1 MSYSP
6 ARTALLALSAAASL
20 VATGCSEPLE
30 STADSVAEPAGEVVD
45 DAPIEAQQVT
55 PTSPTAPAAPT
66 APAPAA
72 PGASHC
78 AVATITPELRAERK
92 INSWYQKYASVDGV
106 LILSSGKPPD
116 KTVQMAC
123 EIVAHLTSKHP
134 ESRAALVKAKSNFAM
149 IAATEKTTDPPEYRS
164 LPDYYNT
171 RARGL
176 GGQLG
181 LCAEESIMC
190 DRTKDRWFG
199 ESICV
204 HEYAHTI
211 SIYGFYAGIPGF
223 HAKLTAAYKASR
235 QKNLW
240 ASTYA
245 AENEQE
251 YWAEGVQ
258 SFYYT
263 NLESAR
269 PNGVH
274 GPINTREELQTYD
287 PALYELVA
295 DTLPA
300 EMNFPDC
307 YRRK

>member
-1 MSYSP
+1 MSHSP
-6 ARTALLALSAAASL
+6 ARGVLLALYALTSL
-20 VATGCSEPLE
+20 VATGCSDAIE
-30 STADSVAEPAGEVVD
+30 AEVD
-45 DAPIEAQQVT
+45 DAPIEALQAT
-55 PTSPTAPAAPT
+55 PTSPAAPAAADP
-66 APAPAA
+66 PVAA
-72 PGASHC
+72 PGTGGDCKVQPIPAD
-78 AVATITPELRAERK
+78 LRKSRN

-106 LILSSGKPPD
+106 LIVSSGKPPD
-116 KTVQMAC
+116 KTVEMAC
-123 EIVAHLTSKHP
+123 QIVNALTSKHP
-134 ESRAALVKAKSNFAM
+134 EARAALVKNKSNFAM

-176 GGQLG
+176 VGQLG
-181 LCAEESIMC
+181 LCAEESITC
-190 DRTKDRWFG
+190 DRAKDRWFG

-204 HEYAHTI
+204 HEYVHTI
-211 SIYGFYAGIPGF
+211 SIYGFYSAIPGF
-223 HAKLTAAYKASR
+223 QSRLDAAYRASR
-235 QKNLW
+235 QKGLW
-240 ASTYA
+240 NSTYA
-245 AENEQE
+245 AENSQE

-258 SFYYT
+258 SWYYT

-274 GPINTREELQTYD
+274 GPINTREELREYD
-287 PALYELVA
+287 RTLYDLIA

>member
-1 MSYSP
+1 MSHSP
-6 ARTALLALSAAASL
+6 VRASVLALCALTSI
-20 VATGCSEPLE
+20 ATAC
-30 STADSVAEPAGEVVD
+30 ADVVQ
-45 DAPIEAQQVT
+45 DAPDPSIEATPAIHAEDAPVEAQQAVQAPPAAT
-55 PTSPTAPAAPT
+55 GPRPDAPAQSAGDACKVQPI
-66 APAPAA
+66 PAD
-72 PGASHC
+72 
-78 AVATITPELRAERK
+78 LRASRT
-92 INSWYQKYASVDGV
+92 IHGWYQKYASVDGV
-106 LILSSGKPPD
+106 LIMSSGKPPD
-116 KTVQMAC
+116 RTVEMAC
-123 EIVAHLTSKHP
+123 QIVTALTSKHP
-134 ESRAALVKAKSNFAM
+134 AARAALVRNKSSFAM
-149 IAATEKTTDPPEYRS
+149 IAASEKTTDPPEYRS

-181 LCAEESIMC
+181 LCAEESILC
-190 DRTKDRWFG
+190 DRGKDRWFG

-204 HEYAHTI
+204 HEYVHTI
-211 SIYGFYAGIPGF
+211 SLYGFYSAVPGF
-223 HAKLTAAYKASR
+223 HARLTAAYRNSR
-235 QKNLW
+235 QRGLW

-258 SFYYT
+258 SWYYT

-274 GPINTREELQTYD
+274 GPINTREELRDYD
-287 PALYELVA
+287 RTLYDLIA

-300 EMNFPDC
+300 EMDFPDC